1 MKSWISNK
9 PLTPE
14 KEDSS
19 EWNSTTDT
27 ISLKVRSDL
36 LKLSAT
42 DHQRT
47 EGIKL
52 TKRMFLR
59 NIAKIYDPI
68 RSDYQLRSPFT
79 PRLECKNSE
88 EWVSTGMMSYR

>member
-36 LKLSAT
+36 LKLSAKNRGNQT
-42 DHQRT
+42 NEENVPTKHSEDLRPHPI
-47 EGIKL
+47 GLPAAL
-52 TKRMFLR
+52 T
-59 NIAKIYDPI
+59 IHAKI
-68 RSDYQLRSPFT
+68 
-79 PRLECKNSE
+79 
-88 EWVSTGMMSYR
+88 GMQEL